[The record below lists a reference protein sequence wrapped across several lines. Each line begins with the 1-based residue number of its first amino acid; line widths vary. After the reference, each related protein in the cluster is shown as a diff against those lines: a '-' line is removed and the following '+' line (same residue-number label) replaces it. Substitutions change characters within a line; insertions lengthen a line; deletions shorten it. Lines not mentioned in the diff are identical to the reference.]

1 MFWRENV
8 LAGKC
13 FGGEIFLAGKC
24 FGGKNVLAGKYFW
37 REKVLAGKCF
47 GGNLILLDQSDLL
60 FHDLPV
66 DCTAPFEASFVTDA
80 AVDGTAATIANSNR
94 GDPDISGMVLRHLAS
109 LIFRK
114 KTFLRGTAPATN
126 SRRKRIL

>member
-1 MFWRENV
+1 MFRRENV
-8 LAGKC
+8 LS
-13 FGGEIFLAGKC
+13 GKC
-24 FGGKNVLAGKYFW
+24 FGGKMFW
-37 REKVLAGKCF
+37 REFNPLGS
-47 GGNLILLDQSDLL
+47 ILHL

-109 LIFRK
+109 LIFCK
-114 KTFLRGTAPATN
+114 KPF
-126 SRRKRIL
+126 